1 LETRG
6 SNLNIRKGGRAR
18 IMGKNGL
25 SPFSFMNK
33 EFLHNKDGRAIRI
46 LAEFLE
52 PEYRFR
58 QFGIDDTIV
67 FFGSARILSRRAAQT
82 KLRRLKQDPKAKPD
96 QLAKAGRDMEMSRYY
111 EDAVELSR
119 RLSEWNK
126 SQKVAYAICSGGGP
140 GIMEAANKGAHLAHA
155 PSIGLNIH
163 LPFEQHANPYI
174 SSHLNFEFHYFFV
187 RKFWF
192 VYMAK
197 AIIMFPGGFGTLDE
211 MMEVLTLVQTERI
224 TKKMVIV
231 LYGSEF
237 WSKVINF
244 DTLVETGMVSP
255 QDLGLFK
262 ICSTVEEAYTYVTG
276 HLDTATNSVA
286 AKPNGAHP
294 NPNRASP
301 KTNRTMPKKRAAAPK
316 KKPNGRG

>member
-1 LETRG
+1 M
-6 SNLNIRKGGRAR
+6 SKS
-18 IMGKNGL
+18 GL
-25 SPFSFMNK
+25 VQFSFMDK

-58 QFGIDDTIV
+58 QHGIDDTIV
-67 FFGSARILSRRAAQT
+67 FFGSARILPEKQAKDNLR
-82 KLRRLKQDPKAKPD
+82 KLKKAKGTKPA
-96 QLAKAGRDMEMSRYY
+96 QLSKAGHDVEMSRYY
-111 EDAVELSR
+111 EEAVELSR
-119 RLSEWNK
+119 RMSEWNK
-126 SQKVAYAICSGGGP
+126 SQKNQYAICSGGGP
-140 GIMEAANKGAHLAHA
+140 GIMEAANKGASIAKG

-174 SSHLNFEFHYFFV
+174 SSHLNFDFHYFFV

-231 LYGSEF
+231 LYGAEF
-237 WSKVINF
+237 WSKVINM
-244 DTLVETGMVSP
+244 DYLVETGMISP
-255 QDLGLFK
+255 GDLGLFK
-262 ICSTVEEAYTYVTG
+262 VCATVDEAYAHITKQLV
-276 HLDTATNSVA
+276 ANSR
-286 AKPNGAHP
+286 GG
-294 NPNRASP
+294 S
-301 KTNRTMPKKRAAAPK
+301 K
-316 KKPNGRG
+316 KKKSGKA

>member
-1 LETRG
+1 
-6 SNLNIRKGGRAR
+6 
-18 IMGKNGL
+18 
-25 SPFSFMNK
+25 MNK

-67 FFGSARILSRRAAQT
+67 FFGSARIPPRKAALAALR
-82 KLRRLKQDPKAKPD
+82 KLKKNPKAKPAE
-96 QLAKAGRDMEMSRYY
+96 LSKAEHNLEMSVYY
-111 EDAVELSR
+111 EEAVELSR

-126 SQKVAYAICSGGGP
+126 TQKNQYAICSGGGP
-140 GIMEAANKGAHLAHA
+140 GIMEAANKGADLAKA

-163 LPFEQHANPYI
+163 LPFEQHANPFI

-224 TKKMVIV
+224 TKKMVVV
-231 LYGSEF
+231 LYGEEF
-237 WSKVINF
+237 WNRVLNL
-244 DTLVETGMVSP
+244 DALVETGMISP
-255 QDLGLFK
+255 EDLNLFR
-262 ICSTVEEAYTYVTG
+262 ICSTVEEAYEYVTKG
-276 HLDTATNSVA
+276 LKANS
-286 AKPNGAHP
+286 GAG
-294 NPNRASP
+294 S
-301 KTNRTMPKKRAAAPK
+301 KK
-316 KKPNGRG
+316 KKPKKD

>member
-1 LETRG
+1 
-6 SNLNIRKGGRAR
+6 
-18 IMGKNGL
+18 MGKSGL
-25 SPFSFMNK
+25 LPFSFMNK

-67 FFGSARILSRRAAQT
+67 FFGSARILPRNVALANVR
-82 KLRRLKQDPKAKPD
+82 KLKKDPKAKPKD
-96 QLAKAGRDMEMSRYY
+96 LSKAAHNLEMSRYY
-111 EDAVELSR
+111 EEAVELSR

-126 SQKVAYAICSGGGP
+126 SQKHQYAICSGGGP
-140 GIMEAANKGAHLAHA
+140 GIMEAANKGAHLADS

-224 TKKMVIV
+224 TKKMVVV
-231 LYGSEF
+231 LYGAEF
-237 WSKVINF
+237 WGKVLNL
-244 DTLVETGMVSP
+244 DALVETGMISP
-255 QDLGLFK
+255 EDLGLFK
-262 ICSTVEEAYTYVTG
+262 VVATVDEAFAHITKG
-276 HLDTATNSVA
+276 LLA
-286 AKPNGAHP
+286 NGDG
-294 NPNRASP
+294 
-301 KTNRTMPKKRAAAPK
+301 KKKRSRGGAPDK
-316 KKPNGRG
+316 KKSKQA

>member
-1 LETRG
+1 
-6 SNLNIRKGGRAR
+6 
-18 IMGKNGL
+18 
-25 SPFSFMNK
+25 MNK

-67 FFGSARILSRRAAQT
+67 FFGSARILPKRVAQANLR
-82 KLRRLKQDPKAKPD
+82 KLRKDPKAKPQD
-96 QLAKAGRDMEMSRYY
+96 VKKAGHNLEMSRYY
-111 EDAVELSR
+111 EEAVELSR
-119 RLSEWNK
+119 LLSEWNK
-126 SQKVAYAICSGGGP
+126 SQKNQYAICSGGGP

-197 AIIMFPGGFGTLDE
+197 AIIIFPGGFGTLDE

-224 TKKMVIV
+224 TKKMVVV
-231 LYGSEF
+231 LYGAEF
-237 WSKVINF
+237 WGKVLNL
-244 DTLVETGMVSP
+244 DYLVETGMIAEE
-255 QDLGLFK
+255 DLNLFK
-262 ICSTVEEAYTYVTG
+262 ICATVEEAFEYVTKG
-276 HLDTATNSVA
+276 LVPNSD
-286 AKPNGAHP
+286 
-294 NPNRASP
+294 S
-301 KTNRTMPKKRAAAPK
+301 KKSVLRKAGTK
-316 KKPNGRG
+316 KKMKKG

>member
-1 LETRG
+1 
-6 SNLNIRKGGRAR
+6 
-18 IMGKNGL
+18 MGKSGL
-25 SPFSFMNK
+25 VPFSFMNK

-67 FFGSARILSRRAAQT
+67 FFGSARILPRKAALAN
-82 KLRRLKQDPKAKPD
+82 LRNVKKDSKAKPA
-96 QLAKAGRDMEMSRYY
+96 QLSKATHDLEMSRYY
-111 EDAVELSR
+111 EEAVELSR

-126 SQKVAYAICSGGGP
+126 TQKNQYAICSGGGP
-140 GIMEAANKGAHLAHA
+140 GIMEAANKGADLAKS

-163 LPFEQHANPYI
+163 LPFEQHANPFI

-231 LYGSEF
+231 LYGKEF
-237 WSKVINF
+237 WSKVINL
-244 DTLVETGMVSP
+244 DYLVETGMISP

-262 ICSTVEEAYTYVTG
+262 VVATVDEAFAHVTKQ
-276 HLDTATNSVA
+276 LIAN
-286 AKPNGAHP
+286 
-294 NPNRASP
+294 NPP
-301 KTNRTMPKKRAAAPK
+301 APK
-316 KKPNGRG
+316 KKKTKASKA

>member
-1 LETRG
+1 
-6 SNLNIRKGGRAR
+6 
-18 IMGKNGL
+18 MGKKGL
-25 SPFSFMNK
+25 VPFSFMNK

-58 QFGIDDTIV
+58 RFGIDDTIV
-67 FFGSARILSRRAAQT
+67 FFGSARILPRRKALAA
-82 KLRRLKQDPKAKPD
+82 
-96 QLAKAGRDMEMSRYY
+96 LAKAKKQGGAALRKAERNLHMSRYY
-111 EDAVELSR
+111 EEAVELSR

-126 SQKVAYAICSGGGP
+126 TQKNEYAICSGGGP
-140 GIMEAANKGAHLAHA
+140 GIMEAANRGARLADA

-163 LPFEQHANPYI
+163 LPFEQKANPYI

-224 TKKMVIV
+224 TKRMVVV
-231 LYGSEF
+231 LYGKEF
-237 WSKVINF
+237 WEKVLNL
-244 DTLVETGMVSP
+244 DYLAETGMISP
-255 QDLGLFK
+255 DDMDLFK
-262 ICSTVEEAYTYVTG
+262 VCETVDEAYRHITG
-276 HLDTATNSVA
+276 LLA
-286 AKPNGAHP
+286 PNGGR
-294 NPNRASP
+294 NGGRENGGNGSRSES
-301 KTNRTMPKKRAAAPK
+301 RTVGKLNGR
-316 KKPNGRG
+316 KKPARRA

>member
-1 LETRG
+1 
-6 SNLNIRKGGRAR
+6 
-18 IMGKNGL
+18 MGKTGL
-25 SPFSFMNK
+25 VPFSFMNK

-67 FFGSARILSRRAAQT
+67 FFGSARILPKRVAAANLR
-82 KLRRLKQDPKAKPD
+82 KLKKDPKSPPAAVK
-96 QLAKAGRDMEMSRYY
+96 KAEHNLGMSRYY
-111 EDAVELSR
+111 EEAAELSR

-126 SQKVAYAICSGGGP
+126 SQKNQYAICSGGGP

-224 TKKMVIV
+224 TKKMVVV
-231 LYGSEF
+231 LYGAEF
-237 WSKVINF
+237 WSKVLNL
-244 DTLVETGMVSP
+244 DYLVETGMISP
-255 QDLGLFK
+255 EDLNLFK
-262 ICSTVEEAYTYVTG
+262 ICATVDEAFEYVAKG
-276 HLDTATNSVA
+276 LRANSD
-286 AKPNGAHP
+286 
-294 NPNRASP
+294 
-301 KTNRTMPKKRAAAPK
+301 PKKSALRDGGSK
-316 KKPNGRG
+316 KKIKKG

>member
-1 LETRG
+1 MSAKQVVSVKRRIANTM
-6 SNLNIRKGGRAR
+6 SKKGLLR
-18 IMGKNGL
+18 
-25 SPFSFMNK
+25 FSFMNK

-58 QFGIDDTIV
+58 QFGIDDTVV
-67 FFGSARILSRRAAQT
+67 FFGSARILPRRTALANLR
-82 KLRRLKQDPKAKPD
+82 KLKKDPKSPPKHV
-96 QLAKAGRDMEMSRYY
+96 AKAERDLAMSRYY
-111 EDAVELSR
+111 EEAVELSR

-126 SQKVAYAICSGGGP
+126 TQKHQYAICSGGGP

-224 TKKMVIV
+224 TKKMVVV
-231 LYGSEF
+231 LYGADF
-237 WSKVINF
+237 WNKVL
-244 DTLVETGMVSP
+244 DMDALVDTGMISP
-255 QDLGLFK
+255 EDLDLFK
-262 ICSTVEEAYTYVTG
+262 VCSTVEEAYAHITRG
-276 HLDTATNSVA
+276 LVA
-286 AKPNGAHP
+286 NNG
-294 NPNRASP
+294 NGS
-301 KTNRTMPKKRAAAPK
+301 K
-316 KKPNGRG
+316 KKPKKE

>member
-1 LETRG
+1 
-6 SNLNIRKGGRAR
+6 
-18 IMGKNGL
+18 MGKSGL
-25 SPFSFMNK
+25 IPFSFVNK

-58 QFGIDDTIV
+58 QFGIDDTVV
-67 FFGSARILSRRAAQT
+67 FFGSARILPRRKALANL
-82 KLRRLKQDPKAKPD
+82 KKVKQDPKAKPA
-96 QLAKAGRDMEMSRYY
+96 QAAKARHDLEMSRYY
-111 EDAVELSR
+111 EEAVELSR
-119 RLSEWNK
+119 RLSEWNRT
-126 SQKVAYAICSGGGP
+126 QETQYAICSGGGP

-224 TKKMVIV
+224 TKKMVMV
-231 LYGSEF
+231 LYGGDF
-237 WSKVINF
+237 WRKVINF
-244 DTLVETGMVSP
+244 DALVETGMISP
-255 QDLGLFK
+255 QDLDLFK
-262 ICSTVEEAYTYVTG
+262 ICSTVDEAYDYVTRQLVANG
-276 HLDTATNSVA
+276 KA
-286 AKPNGAHP
+286 AK
-294 NPNRASP
+294 
-301 KTNRTMPKKRAAAPK
+301 KKANAKA
-316 KKPNGRG
+316 

>member
-1 LETRG
+1 
-6 SNLNIRKGGRAR
+6 
-18 IMGKNGL
+18 
-25 SPFSFMNK
+25 MNK

-58 QFGIDDTIV
+58 EFGIDDTIV
-67 FFGSARILSRRAAQT
+67 FFGSARILPRRTAQT
-82 KLRRLKQDPKAKPD
+82 RLRRLKEDPKARPE
-96 QLAKAGRDMEMSRYY
+96 QLDKAGRDLEMSRYY

-126 SQKVAYAICSGGGP
+126 TQKIAYAICSGGGP

-174 SSHLNFEFHYFFV
+174 SSHLNFDFHYFFV

-231 LYGSEF
+231 LYGAEF

-244 DTLVETGMVSP
+244 DALVETGMVSP
-255 QDLGLFK
+255 QDLGLFR
-262 ICSTVEEAYTYVTG
+262 ICSTVDEAYAYVTG
-276 HLDTATNSVA
+276 NLASSR
-286 AKPNGAHP
+286 KP
-294 NPNRASP
+294 ASP
-301 KTNRTMPKKRAAAPK
+301 KARAARPK
-316 KKPNGRG
+316 IKANGKG

>member
-1 LETRG
+1 M
-6 SNLNIRKGGRAR
+6 SKKGL
-18 IMGKNGL
+18 M
-25 SPFSFMNK
+25 PFSFINK

-58 QFGIDDTIV
+58 RFGVDDTIV
-67 FFGSARILSRRAAQT
+67 FFGSARIPARKDALA
-82 KLRRLKQDPKAKPD
+82 RLKKLKKDPKSTAQALK
-96 QLAKAGRDMEMSRYY
+96 KAQSDLEMSRYY

-119 RLSEWNK
+119 QLSEWNK
-126 SQKVAYAICSGGGP
+126 TQKVQYAICSGGGP
-140 GIMEAANKGAHLAHA
+140 GIMEAANKGAHLAKA

-174 SSHLNFEFHYFFV
+174 TPDLNFEFHYFFV

-197 AIIMFPGGFGTLDE
+197 AIVMFPGGFGTMDE

-231 LYGSEF
+231 LYGKEF
-237 WSKVINF
+237 WSKLLNI
-244 DTLVETGMVSP
+244 DYLVETGMISAEDVN
-255 QDLGLFK
+255 LFK
-262 ICSTVEEAYTYVTG
+262 VVDKVEDAFEVVTKG
-276 HLDTATNSVA
+276 LVKN
-286 AKPNGAHP
+286 NG
-294 NPNRASP
+294 N
-301 KTNRTMPKKRAAAPK
+301 K
-316 KKPNGRG
+316 KKARKKA

>member
-1 LETRG
+1 
-6 SNLNIRKGGRAR
+6 
-18 IMGKNGL
+18 
-25 SPFSFMNK
+25 MNK

-67 FFGSARILSRRAAQT
+67 FFGSARILPKRAAAAALR
-82 KLRRLKQDPKAKPD
+82 KLKKDPRSPAAALRKAERN
-96 QLAKAGRDMEMSRYY
+96 LAMSRYY
-111 EDAVELSR
+111 EEAVELSR

-126 SQKVAYAICSGGGP
+126 SQKNQYAICSGGGP

-163 LPFEQHANPYI
+163 LPFEQHANPFI

-224 TKKMVIV
+224 TKKMVVV
-231 LYGSEF
+231 LYGAEF
-237 WSKVINF
+237 WSKVLNLEC
-244 DTLVETGMVSP
+244 LVETGMISP
-255 QDLGLFK
+255 EDVDLFK
-262 ICSTVEEAYTYVTG
+262 ICATVEEAFAYVTKG
-276 HLDTATNSVA
+276 LRANS
-286 AKPNGAHP
+286 
-294 NPNRASP
+294 NPGKSALRDGGS
-301 KTNRTMPKKRAAAPK
+301 K
-316 KKPNGRG
+316 KKIKKG

>member
-1 LETRG
+1 
-6 SNLNIRKGGRAR
+6 
-18 IMGKNGL
+18 MGKSGL

-33 EFLHNKDGRAIRI
+33 EFLHGKDGRAIRI

-67 FFGSARILSRRAAQT
+67 FFGSARILPRRTAQANLR
-82 KLRRLKQDPKAKPD
+82 KLKADPKTAPALLD
-96 QLAKAGRDMEMSRYY
+96 KARRDLEMSRYY

-126 SQKVAYAICSGGGP
+126 TQKTSYAICSGGGP
-140 GIMEAANKGAHLAHA
+140 GIMEAANKGAHLDDA

-163 LPFEQHANPYI
+163 LPFEQHANPFI

-231 LYGSEF
+231 LYGGDF
-237 WSKVINF
+237 WRKVINL
-244 DTLVETGMVSP
+244 DALVETGMISP
-255 QDLGLFK
+255 QDLGLFR
-262 ICSTVEEAYTYVTG
+262 ICGTVDEAYEYVTKQ
-276 HLDTATNSVA
+276 LVA
-286 AKPNGAHP
+286 NGKGS
-294 NPNRASP
+294 RA
-301 KTNRTMPKKRAAAPK
+301 K
-316 KKPNGRG
+316 KKAPGKS

>member
-1 LETRG
+1 
-6 SNLNIRKGGRAR
+6 
-18 IMGKNGL
+18 MGKKGL
-25 SPFSFMNK
+25 VQFSFMNK

-67 FFGSARILSRRAAQT
+67 FFGSARIHPRKAALAT
-82 KLRRLKQDPKAKPD
+82 LKKLKAAPKPD
-96 QLAKAGRDMEMSRYY
+96 AAALRKGERDLEMSHYY
-111 EDAVELSR
+111 EEAVELSR

-126 SQKVAYAICSGGGP
+126 TQKIQYAITSGGGP

-163 LPFEQHANPYI
+163 LPFEQKANPYI
-174 SSHLNFEFHYFFV
+174 SAHLNFEFHYFFV

-211 MMEVLTLVQTERI
+211 MMEVLTLIQTERI
-224 TKKMVIV
+224 TKKMVVV
-231 LYGSEF
+231 LYGKEF
-237 WSKVINF
+237 WDKVLNIGF
-244 DTLVETGMVSP
+244 LVESGMISPEDVS
-255 QDLGLFK
+255 LFK
-262 ICSTVEEAYTYVTG
+262 VCGSVDEAYG
-276 HLDTATNSVA
+276 HITRNLVA
-286 AKPNGAHP
+286 NGK
-294 NPNRASP
+294 NG
-301 KTNRTMPKKRAAAPK
+301 K
-316 KKPNGRG
+316 KKALKKP